1 MGGLATG
8 AAVSV
13 CVCVHVCVWVG
24 VEIERERDGGGL
36 GIKPA
41 STQRVKG
48 QGDAGEPNLQS
59 TNTPVSTMLN
69 SSHIHTENTVPGA
82 AHTLPT
88 AAVEAQIRPHCLI

>member
-24 VEIERERDGGGL
+24 VEIERQRDGGGL

-48 QGDAGEPNLQS
+48 LGRCRGAKSTVHKHSRLYDA
-59 TNTPVSTMLN
+59 
-69 SSHIHTENTVPGA
+69 
-82 AHTLPT
+82 
-88 AAVEAQIRPHCLI
+88 